1 MVFFKKLNL
10 NFVDQLEPLRQSKM
24 SVGHLKSG
32 GVQTE
37 SMRTPDGLQVD
48 NHETCSFDCIVGGV
62 HLESRYPS
70 GVHLESNRNVW
81 RSVKYTME
89 NEILNEIPTNE
100 Q

>member
-1 MVFFKKLNL
+1 
-10 NFVDQLEPLRQSKM
+10 M

-48 NHETCSFDCIVGGV
+48 NHEICSFDCIVG
-62 HLESRYPS
+62 

-81 RSVKYTME
+81 RSVKYTVCVTH
-89 NEILNEIPTNE
+89 LP
-100 Q
+100 